1 MNDKVSK
8 ERSASEG
15 DRKTS
20 IMLEEEQQSDTSDN
34 HKRGGIVFCL
44 APAVWSK

>member
-1 MNDKVSK
+1 MKDKVSK
-8 ERSASEG
+8 ERSATEG
-15 DRKTS
+15 DKKTS

-34 HKRGGIVFCL
+34 RKRGGIVFCL